1 MDLKEEIERCYELN
15 GKQVPVFKFVY
26 LNKKALNEDMEKSIT
41 LGKIVQSGA
50 VAPRTLEDSLTN
62 ELPLKIVSE
71 YEEME
76 PRLRRISFWQSCV
89 DFSLWLEYRGSELN
103 DVQKNHFKNIFADWN
118 FTNEKY
124 DKLKEALLI
133 NTHKDFL
140 VVVANEK
147 VRLQSIKKDEAN
159 KSI

>member
-1 MDLKEEIERCYELN
+1 VKRPQS
-15 GKQVPVFKFVY
+15 KSPVFKFVY
-26 LNKKALNEDMEKSIT
+26 LNKKALNADVEKSIT
-41 LGKIVQSGA
+41 LGKIVQSEA
-50 VAPRTLEDSLTN
+50 VAPKTLEDSLIN

-76 PRLRRISFWQSCV
+76 PKLRRISVWQSCV

-103 DVQKNHFKNIFADWN
+103 DIQKNHFKNIFSDWN

-124 DKLKEALLI
+124 EKLKEALL
-133 NTHKDFL
+133 NCSHKDFL
-140 VVVANEK
+140 EVVANEK
-147 VRLQSIKKDEAN
+147 ARLKAIKKNEEN